1 MRNRILTVLRWLSVA
16 VGLLLIAAG
25 LREVIESR
33 TGQAEVAATWDSL
46 SEAPEQPA
54 ERQTTPPQGPFA
66 RLSIPRLHTD
76 LLVVSGTGKSDL
88 RKGPGHLRGTAFPGA
103 SGNSVIAGHR
113 DTHFRVLK
121 DIRVG
126 DRIVIQTSR
135 GDFAYDVKRTLVV
148 PATERGVLLPTSDP
162 TLTLVTCFPF
172 YYVGPAPQ
180 RYIVQAKLVSM
191 GRLEL
196 PNLRVASA
204 AASAD
209 LKPMES
215 HQQ

>member
-1 MRNRILTVLRWLSVA
+1 MRNRILTALRWLSVA

-33 TGQAEVAATWDSL
+33 MGQTEVADAWEQL

-54 ERQTTPPQGPFA
+54 EKQTGPAHGPIA

-76 LLVVSGTGKSDL
+76 LSVVSGTGKSDL

-103 SGNSVIAGHR
+103 FGNSVIAGHR

-126 DRIVIQTSR
+126 DRIIIQTSQ
-135 GDFAYDVKRTLVV
+135 GHFAYDVKRTLVV
-148 PATERGVLLPTSDP
+148 PATDRAVLLSTSEP

-172 YYVGPAPQ
+172 YYVGPAPK
-180 RYIVQAKLVSM
+180 RYIVQAKLVPD
-191 GRLEL
+191 GPGL
-196 PNLRVASA
+196 PIVRVASSDA
-204 AASAD
+204 PAD
-209 LKPMES
+209 LKQRES